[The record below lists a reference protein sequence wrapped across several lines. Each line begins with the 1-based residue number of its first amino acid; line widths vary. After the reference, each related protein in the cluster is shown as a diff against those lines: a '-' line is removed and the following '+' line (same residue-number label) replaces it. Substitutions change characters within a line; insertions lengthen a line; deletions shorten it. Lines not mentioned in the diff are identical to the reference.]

1 MDSMTKICL
10 QVMSQRLH
18 TLHMHSNSTVYNTEG
33 NSRWS
38 LTTSPS
44 LRDLH
49 LASSVSYLKIN
60 QGFCG
65 HWNLEWN
72 SKHIWGSDVF
82 HLGKEDY
89 NVCKNIDCMGLFL
102 KKMSFAQDIQSGDK
116 EKEWTSV
123 ESPFIQTIL
132 QINGSCQIVN
142 KSIFQRGVGY
152 WKKVAGHYFIL
163 ASWISQSY
171 SAIREDNIYFLSCVF
186 FSLWKPY

>member
-1 MDSMTKICL
+1 
-10 QVMSQRLH
+10 MSQRLH
-18 TLHMHSNSTVYNTEG
+18 TLHMHSNSTVCNTEG

-102 KKMSFAQDIQSGDK
+102 KKSLYIYN
-116 EKEWTSV
+116 
-123 ESPFIQTIL
+123 FICFGYADL
-132 QINGSCQIVN
+132 CC
-142 KSIFQRGVGY
+142 VG
-152 WKKVAGHYFIL
+152 A
-163 ASWISQSY
+163 
-171 SAIREDNIYFLSCVF
+171 LSCHECGWSIVGMWASHCGGF
-186 FSLWKPY
+186 FCCGAQALGWASVVVGMWAPWLGLPSSRAQAQ